1 MKNIIL
7 ILLLLLST
15 TGSPAQIPKR
25 YDTENYKRAMEA
37 INKAQIRDEQQF
49 ADLVKEYR
57 QKLTEERKE
66 AENQL

>member
-37 INKAQIRDEQQF
+37 IDKGNYDTAAEHL
-49 ADLVKEYR
+49 DLRTHLTVTISIVKGYD
-57 QKLTEERKE
+57 
-66 AENQL
+66 